1 MARLLALL
9 IVLCQP
15 VSALAA
21 PVLPVTVLERL
32 PHDTGAYT
40 QGLIRFEDGFLESTG
55 HYGESTLRRLDS
67 GGQVLSVYRMPDELF
82 AEGIAVAEG
91 RLFMLTWKSGQVW
104 TFDPHTLRPSGRF
117 ELPERFSRR
126 EGWGLTFDGERLIM
140 SDGSAWIHFHKP
152 RDFTRTGSRMIL
164 DEGRPVPRLNEL
176 EMVNG
181 WLLANIWKR
190 DELAVIDPATGIVAA
205 RLDLSPLR
213 NRLNAG
219 AEVANGIA
227 LDEGNEGLYVTG
239 KDWDTMFR
247 IALPGVLKNPPGL
260 R

>member
-9 IVLCQP
+9 IVLCLP
-15 VSALAA
+15 VSVLAA

-40 QGLIRFEDGFLESTG
+40 QGLIRFEGGFLESTG

-82 AEGIAVAEG
+82 AEGIAVAKE

-104 TFDPHTLRPSGRF
+104 TFDPHTLEPSGRF

-140 SDGSAWIHFHKP
+140 SDGSAWIHFHEP
-152 RDFTRTGSRMIL
+152 HNFRRIGSRMII
-164 DEGRPVPRLNEL
+164 DEGHPVRRLNEL

-227 LDEGNEGLYVTG
+227 WDEGNEGLYVTG